1 MVNCSFSAME
11 RAIMSWDKSCNFRH
25 NRLIS
30 PNGLERLI
38 ASDFSALKNCFQE
51 KYTHAG
57 SLLNTTL
64 PACYIYDI
72 LRSSRIPSE
81 PLVRL
86 VLLVLLS
93 LTARPVLGSSSPSL
107 IPATGFAFASGLANP
122 PGLYTLHFTRKNR
135 IVLAHM
141 RFFYYLC
148 GAIYSIVFTIRT
160 TITILPATMEHK
172 SCPRCGATF
181 ICQHENPA
189 KCQCA
194 SVVLSPAT
202 RAHLAAQYP
211 NQCLCRKCLLEF
223 SV

>member
-1 MVNCSFSAME
+1 MCSEHALSPFPSNPIRASSVASTPSA
-11 RAIMSWDKSCNFRH
+11 
-25 NRLIS
+25 
-30 PNGLERLI
+30 
-38 ASDFSALKNCFQE
+38 
-51 KYTHAG
+51 
-57 SLLNTTL
+57 TL
-64 PACYIYDI
+64 FP
-72 LRSSRIPSE
+72 
-81 PLVRL
+81 VTRL
-86 VLLVLLS
+86 VLG
-93 LTARPVLGSSSPSL
+93 GSSPNL

-122 PGLYTLHFTRKNR
+122 PFLYTLHFTRKNR
-135 IVLAHM
+135 IALAHM

-148 GAIYSIVFTIRT
+148 RAIYSIVVTMRT

-172 SCPRCGATF
+172 SCPRCGAAF

-194 SVVLSPAT
+194 GVELSPAA